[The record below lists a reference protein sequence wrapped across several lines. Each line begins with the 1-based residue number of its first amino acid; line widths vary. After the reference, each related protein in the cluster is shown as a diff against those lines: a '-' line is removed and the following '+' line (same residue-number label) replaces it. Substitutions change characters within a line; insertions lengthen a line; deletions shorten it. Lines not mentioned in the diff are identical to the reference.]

1 MENHDDFDFE
11 DSPGI
16 PAPLPEGEHI
26 LWQGSPDRWEIAKS
40 AFHIRKIALYFALIL
55 IIQMTSIL
63 LTGNDSPGASLPMT
77 LMLSIAGLG
86 ILGTLAWLTARVT
99 IYTITNKRV
108 LIRFGIALQITINLP
123 FAQISAADVR
133 VGKNGFGDLPLTLK
147 DSRRVNYL
155 VLWPHVRPWNFSRP
169 QPMLRSIANVQHVAA
184 IISEVAT
191 HSPADSSAQTPAQT
205 QALDTS
211 TAPPRGMSDKSADP
225 VLMRSEVS

>member
-1 MENHDDFDFE
+1 VSNHDDFDFE
-11 DSPGI
+11 HSPGI
-16 PAPLPEGEHI
+16 PAPLPPGEHI

-40 AFHIRKIALYFALIL
+40 AFHIRKIAVYFALIL
-55 IIQMTSIL
+55 IIQMASSL
-63 LTGNDSPGASLPMT
+63 LTDSATPVASSLKT
-77 LMLSIAGLG
+77 VLLSFAGLG

-123 FAQISAADVR
+123 FSQISAADMR

-169 QPMLRSIANVQHVAA
+169 QPMLRSIANVEHVAR
-184 IISEVAT
+184 ILSAT
-191 HSPADSSAQTPAQT
+191 VVQENPESSA
-205 QALDTS
+205 DTS
-211 TAPPRGMSDKSADP
+211 VTGRADP
-225 VLMRSEVS
+225 SSRGLRGTAADAVLMRTEVS